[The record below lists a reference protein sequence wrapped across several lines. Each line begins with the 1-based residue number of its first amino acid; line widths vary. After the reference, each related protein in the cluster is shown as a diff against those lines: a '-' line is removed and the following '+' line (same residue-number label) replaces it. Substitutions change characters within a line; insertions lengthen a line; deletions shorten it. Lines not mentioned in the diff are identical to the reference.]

1 MKWKMRQSGKEWL
14 RTHEVKWKDCLWSFI
29 RFLLLVGLSFVI
41 VYPFLAKISSMFM
54 STADLRDNTVWFI
67 PRHPTLLNIRNVL
80 YYGDYWNALRNTG
93 LLSALCALLQ
103 TASCTVIA
111 YGLAKFRFRGRNLLL
126 VLTVLTIVIPPQT
139 IYISLYTKFRYFDVW
154 GIGQLMGFS
163 SLNLTESVTPMAIL
177 SATGLGLKN
186 GLYILML
193 MQLYRNVPQS
203 LSEAAYVDGAG
214 VLRTFWQINMPQAR
228 PMMVSVF
235 LLSFAW
241 QWTDTFYSDL
251 FFRQI
256 PLLKNTLTAVSTVTA
271 IGAVN
276 GNALSGTLKNTAV
289 ILAILPLL
297 VVYLFGQ
304 RFLIQGVERTGM
316 GG

>member
-1 MKWKMRQSGKEWL
+1 MNREWL
-14 RTHEVKWKDCLWSFI
+14 RAHKTPIKNALWAFV

-41 VYPFLAKISSMFM
+41 IYPFLAKVSSMFM

-67 PRHPTLLNIRNVL
+67 PRRPTLLNIRNVL
-80 YYGDYWNALRNTG
+80 YYGDYWHALRNTG
-93 LLSALCALLQ
+93 LLSGLCALLQ

-154 GIGQLMGFS
+154 GLLSLLGLTP
-163 SLNLTESVTPMAIL
+163 LNLTESVTPMAIL

-193 MQLYRNVPQS
+193 MQLFRNLPHS

-214 VLRTFWQINMPQAR
+214 VMRTFWQINMPQAR

-251 FFRQI
+251 FFRQV

-297 VVYLFGQ
+297 AVYLFGQ

-316 GG
+316 VG